1 MNSRDQKVLEAI
13 LRTDFESFLR
23 YCVGTLN
30 PGQELQ
36 SNWHISAIAHV
47 LERVRTGELTRV
59 IINLPPRYLKSIM
72 ASVAFPAFVLGHDP
86 RRPIITI
93 SYGNELS
100 SKHASDF
107 RSIVTS
113 RRYVSAFPGMKL
125 ARVSDDEVTTI
136 MRGFRKSTS
145 IGGTLTGLGGDL
157 FIIDDPQKPIDAQSA
172 TRRDSLNQWFS
183 NTLLSRLDNK
193 RTGAIII
200 VMQRVHLDDLSGY
213 LISQSDEWYVLSLP
227 AIAEIN
233 ERVPLGYEQFYDR
246 LAGEPLHPARE
257 TLEML
262 EAIRRDVGS
271 DIFSA
276 QYQQSP
282 VPPGGAMIKRAWL
295 RYYSDLPAKTGR
307 TKIIQAW
314 DTAAK
319 EGTENDWSVCTT
331 WFVTNKN
338 FYLMDLTRG
347 RYTYPRLKATAM
359 ALAQRFE
366 PDVIMVEDAY
376 TGTALGQELKQERLG
391 LAVRLIP
398 VTHDKISR
406 LYVHQAKFEAGL
418 VHLPKEAHF
427 LPELEAEL
435 LSFPQCR
442 NDDQVDSISLALTF
456 KSTGYGMMDVV

>member
-1 MNSRDQKVLEAI
+1 MSSIDRKFLEAI

-23 YCVGTLN
+23 FCVSTLN
-30 PGQELQ
+30 PGQQLQ
-36 SNWHISAIAHV
+36 SNWHIRAIAHV

-86 RRPIITI
+86 RQRIITI

-113 RRYVSAFPGMKL
+113 SRYASVFPEMRLTRALEDK
-125 ARVSDDEVTTI
+125 VETTK
-136 MRGFRKSTS
+136 RGFRKATS
-145 IGGTLTGLGGDL
+145 IGGTLTGLGGTL
-157 FIIDDPQKPIDAQSA
+157 FIIDDPQKPVDAQSTA
-172 TRRDSLNQWFS
+172 RRESLNQWFS
-183 NTLLSRLDNK
+183 NTLISRLDNK
-193 RTGAIII
+193 TKDAILV
-200 VMQRVHLDDLSGY
+200 VMQRVHLEDLSGY
-213 LISQSDEWYVLSLP
+213 LMTQSGEWHVLSLP
-227 AIAEIN
+227 AISETD
-233 ERVPLGYEQFYDR
+233 ERIPIGGGCFYDR
-246 LAGEPLHPARE
+246 KAGEALHPERE
-257 TLEML
+257 PLSLLEG
-262 EAIRRDVGS
+262 IRRDVGS
-271 DIFSA
+271 DIFAA
-276 QYQQSP
+276 QYQQAP
-282 VPPGGAMIKRAWL
+282 VPPGGAMIKRDWL
-295 RYYSDLPAKTGR
+295 RYYSNLPAR
-307 TKIIQAW
+307 TNRAKIIQAW

-331 WFVTNKN
+331 WLVTNKN

-376 TGTALGQELKQERLG
+376 TGTALGQELKHERLG